1 MDTATVHDAIVQ
13 NINEL
18 PAGIDAMFR
27 TYAKARD
34 FNNVKATMDKLLEEG
49 LPLELYKSY
58 MEEAARLGFF
68 DNGFTSSEILA
79 KPKPGYDRYGFG
91 P

>member
-18 PAGIDAMFR
+18 PKGIQAMFE
-27 TYAKARD
+27 TYAEARD
-34 FNNVKATMDKLLEEG
+34 FNNILATLNKLRAEG
-49 LPLELYKSY
+49 LPSDLYNKY
-58 MEEAARLGFF
+58 LDEAKELGFF
-68 DNGFTSSEILA
+68 DNGFTSAEILQ